1 RLAGDTASSDTD
13 GALLARFV
21 AARDEAAF
29 AALLVRHGA
38 MILRVCERVLGPGC
52 DAEDAF
58 QATFLLLVDKAATLR
73 RGDSLGSWLHTAAYR
88 IAARARAQRTR
99 RRELERRAERRP
111 EETPALDLAW
121 RELQAVLDEELHG
134 LPEKYRAPLLLC
146 YLEGL
151 SHEEAAA

>member
-1 RLAGDTASSDTD
+1 
-13 GALLARFV
+13 
-21 AARDEAAF
+21 AF

-99 RRELERRAERRP
+99 RRELERRARRP
-111 EETPALDLAW
+111 PAGTPPPHLSRRQLLARRPQGQRGAPGREPAPPPALSPQ
-121 RELQAVLDEELHG
+121 R
-134 LPEKYRAPLLLC
+134 
-146 YLEGL
+146 
-151 SHEEAAA
+151 